1 MNTTGLI
8 FLLLVSFFNTL
19 ATLPAQQLGKH
30 VVTIRLRDA
39 NGDPIVGETVTL
51 WQPFPIDEPIP
62 PTCRT
67 DEIGECTWTVAR
79 GLYAV
84 VFESL
89 ELDELSAL
97 SVGEA
102 GLFGLG
108 LTVGDHDI
116 TYHFTVANEDK
127 IYFDAAPDSPI
138 PQPIIPSME
147 DVNEHWF
154 GGSTDPNAALEATE
168 EKPTSTPTAETPAI
182 TNSTDD
188 GNASGGGGG
197 TLERTW
203 TVEKYWP
210 RARFILLIV
219 AAIGFGYAGHRW
231 QHRRKANRA
240 RLAKQQKTV
249 PGAAT
254 ATQTRKGD

>member
-8 FLLLVSFFNTL
+8 FLLLVGFFNTL
-19 ATLPAQQLGKH
+19 TASPAQQLGEH

-51 WQPFPIDEPIP
+51 WQPFPVDEPIS
-62 PTCRT
+62 PTCKT
-67 DEIGECTWTVAR
+67 DESGECAWTVAR

-116 TYHFTVANEDK
+116 AYNFTVANEDK

-154 GGSTDPNAALEATE
+154 GGSADPNAALEATE
-168 EKPTSTPTAETPAI
+168 EKPTPTPTAK
-182 TNSTDD
+182 TDTVAAPTD
-188 GNASGGGGG
+188 GDTFQSGEGEAQEGV
-197 TLERTW
+197 W
-203 TVEKYWP
+203 TVERYWP
-210 RARFILLIV
+210 HLRFLLLIA
-219 AAIGFGYAGHRW
+219 AAIGLGYGGHKW
-231 QHRRKANRA
+231 QRGRKAKQE
-240 RLAKQQKTV
+240 RLAKQQKTA
-249 PGAAT
+249 PGAT
-254 ATQTRKGD
+254 TTTRIGEGD